1 MQTLHKSILSAFVAC
16 ALVIG
21 SGVAAAEDIQGV
33 IVRTLVLSEASRLVG
48 DVTCRVSAT
57 ACISFG
63 APDIAL
69 NLNGF
74 TITGQGDPATGCKGA
89 SVANETGISSNGQA
103 NVGVRGPGLVQRF
116 QGSGILF
123 AASVRGW
130 VQGVTTTTNCFSGI
144 LINALSSGVSV
155 EGNVSV
161 RNGQT
166 ANPCGGIC
174 IVGSNNSARYNETSG
189 NGYAAA
195 AGPATNFGIGIVNG
209 NNNLVEANTAVGNS
223 NGIVVFPAA
232 TNSVVRQN
240 VVVGNP
246 PIQVANSVPA
256 SAGGVDIWDQ
266 SPPSNNNVF
275 IGNMCVTGINASC
288 PNVSQRAIPRKPA
301 N

>member
-1 MQTLHKSILSAFVAC
+1 MLKPHKLLLSAFVG
-16 ALVIG
+16 ALAIG
-21 SGVAAAEDIQGV
+21 SGIARAEDIQGV
-33 IVRTLVLSEASRLVG
+33 IVRTLVLSETSRLVG
-48 DVTCRVSAT
+48 DVTCRVSAA

-63 APDIAL
+63 APEIAL

-89 SVANETGISSNGQA
+89 AVANEAGISSNGQA

-116 QGSGILF
+116 QGDGILF
-123 AASVRGW
+123 IGSARGW
-130 VQGVTTTTNCFSGI
+130 AQGVTITTNCFSGI
-144 LINALSSGVSV
+144 RVNPTSSGISV

-174 IVGSNNSARYNETSG
+174 IQGSNNQFRYNETSG
-189 NGYAAA
+189 NGYAA
-195 AGPATNFGIGIVNG
+195 GPAVNFGIGLLSG

-223 NGIVVFPAA
+223 NGIVVFPGA

-256 SAGGVDIWDQ
+256 SAGVDIWDQ
-266 SPPSNNNVF
+266 SAPSNNNTF
-275 IGNMCVTGINASC
+275 LGNMCITAINASC
-288 PNVSQRAIPRKPA
+288 PNAPTPAIPRKPA